1 MLRAIEVIIEPNG
14 VIRPLEALH
23 VTTPTRAI
31 LTLETQPPSEP
42 PEKGSAA
49 AILQFLQVHPLPL
62 EHQRTATEIDQQ
74 INEERSAWD

>member
-1 MLRAIEVIIEPNG
+1 MLKAIEVIIEPNG

-31 LTLETQPPSEP
+31 LTLETQPPSELL
-42 PEKGSAA
+42 EKGSAA
-49 AILQFLQVHPLPL
+49 AILQFLQSHPLPP
-62 EHQRTATEIDQQ
+62 EHQRTAVEIDQQ